1 MSLDYFRYYT
11 RWNDH
16 ANRRAYAAPADPWAP
31 IRVDPGDVE
40 RFNVASLRWGLGRVR
55 GGDWD
60 RPEHCRRVEDIAF
73 HEACHQHFE
82 QGRPW
87 AETAYAD
94 WAADRFEQQDRV
106 KGYESAAAFLEGYGA
121 ELDAIYEDMRTNGY
135 RPNRGRLHETPADAE
150 RIHDLEPIV
159 LVGRDGEIIWTEGFH
174 RLILADLAGVDS
186 MPVYVLRRHAD
197 WQAIRD
203 ATAEGPDGEPS
214 SPLDGHGSHPDL
226 QDLLGAS
233 PPGDGW

>member
-1 MSLDYFRYYT
+1 MSLDHFRYYT

-16 ANRRAYAAPADPWAP
+16 ANRRAYVATADPWGL

-40 RFNVASLRWGLGRVR
+40 RFNVVSLRWGLGRVR

-60 RPEHCRRVEDIAF
+60 RPENCRRIDETAF

-82 QGRPW
+82 DGRPW
-87 AETAYAD
+87 TETAYAD

-121 ELDAIYEDMRTNGY
+121 ELDAICEDMRTNGY
-135 RPNRGRLHETPADAE
+135 RPNRGRIYETPADAE

-214 SPLDGHGSHPDL
+214 SPLDGHSSHPDL